1 MISKLQKQWFLIALS
16 AVVLTAFLLGEN
28 LGFLT
33 KYSTAR
39 QIVVMVVMFLMALP
53 LPLSSFIATIKKPTA
68 PLLASFINLGIGPV
82 LTLLFL
88 GFLDSELAGGL
99 AVALATPC
107 TLASATVW
115 TRRSGGSDI
124 VAIMVTVLTNLCCVV
139 LTPMWVF
146 YLAGEGVGD
155 VSFWKQVAKLSYLV
169 VLPITAAQIV
179 RGIGPIGK
187 FAVDKK
193 PILSSIAQA
202 GLLFIVFVGTISSSI
217 RLSQLSGDPSLGGSS
232 MLSWG
237 ILLFAI
243 AFIHLSLFFI
253 GLAAS
258 KVLALPIDQRKA
270 VAISGSQKT
279 LMVGAEVGIHLG
291 LSILP
296 LVIYH
301 LFQLFIDTILADWMA
316 RRWPQNPD
324 D

>member
-1 MISKLQKQWFLIALS
+1 VIAKLQKQWFLIALS
-16 AVVLTAFLLGEN
+16 MVVLAAYLGSQQ
-28 LGFLT
+28 LHFLT

-39 QIVVMVVMFLMALP
+39 QIIVMVVMFLMALP
-53 LPLSSFIATIKKPTA
+53 LPLSSFLATIKKPTA
-68 PLLASFINLGIGPV
+68 PLLASFINLGVGPI

-88 GFLDSELAGGL
+88 AFLDKELAGGL

-124 VAIMVTVLTNLCCVV
+124 VAIMVTVVTNLCCVV
-139 LTPMWVF
+139 ITPMWVF
-146 YLAGEGVGD
+146 YLAGEGVGEM
-155 VSFWKQVAKLSYLV
+155 SFWKQVGKLSYLV
-169 VLPITAAQIV
+169 VLPICAAQVV
-179 RGIGPIGK
+179 RSL
-187 FAVDKK
+187 K
-193 PILSSIAQA
+193 PIALFAAQKKTILSTCAQT
-202 GLLFIVFVGTISSSI
+202 GLLYIVLVGTISSTA
-217 RLSQLSGDPSLGGSS
+217 RLTQSSADSSGSS
-232 MLSWG
+232 LLNWG

-243 AFIHLSLFFI
+243 AFIHLTLFFI

-258 KVLALPIDQRKA
+258 KVLALPSDQRKA

-301 LFQLFIDTILADWMA
+301 LFQLFVDTILADWMA
-316 RRWPQNPD
+316 RRWPQNPND
-324 D
+324 